1 MYLLI
6 NLLLDFFGDFFFDY
20 CLLIQIGIK
29 HQKAFFLWCLGLL
42 ALLTFTLVVKMLL
55 TMILGV
61 ILGRVVMLLF
71 HNDSISN
78 KTFSES

>member
-29 HQKAFFLWCLGLL
+29 HQEAFLLWCLRLL